1 LLEAGAGFDEGHQH
15 RDQEDELALVGIETA
30 LGFEDRLQRGPERV
44 GAGFRAGGGEAFAVV
59 GGGEAGVVSGVGDVV
74 AHAAQGMECL
84 RHGRIDQGEPG
95 GQADLGGETAEGAL
109 RTEEGVVCSTTL
121 LACSAAVCTS
131 ESGLILAALIAQVF
145 VEGGVVEQDGL

>member
-30 LGFEDRLQRGPERV
+30 LGFDDRLQRRPEGV
-44 GAGFRAGGGEAFAVV
+44 SAGFLVGGGEAFAVV
-59 GGGEAGVVSGVGDVV
+59 GGGEAGVVSGVGEVV

-84 RHGRIDQGEPG
+84 RHGRIDQGKPG

-109 RTEEGVVCSTTL
+109 GAEEGVVGSTTL
-121 LACSAAVCTS
+121 LA
-131 ESGLILAALIAQVF
+131 
-145 VEGGVVEQDGL
+145 